1 MTSSLEFSALQKRQ
15 ASFIL
20 GRRKVA
26 GGLDKVS
33 HYSFVLV
40 SSLCRRLCVLLLI
53 EFVYIARKF
62 DVCKLGEWEGKRRKI
77 LFEKFSASLSMMVEK

>member
-1 MTSSLEFSALQKRQ
+1 M
-15 ASFIL
+15 
-20 GRRKVA
+20 A
-26 GGLDKVS
+26 GGLEKVS

-62 DVCKLGEWEGKRRKI
+62 DVCKLGEWEEKRRKI
-77 LFEKFSASLSMMVEK
+77 LFEKFSASLSMMVEKWEKSETTQNKVERLTAEMERN